1 MGVAKD
7 QNGCRFLQRKFEEG
21 GAAAIAAVF
30 PEILDNLIELMI
42 DPFGNYLIQKLLDR
56 CSEEQRLQV
65 KAAGAPVSVG
75 YVQSGHCWACKTGV
89 LPWAVLDALQGMGA
103 ASGRSSPRICLCT
116 TPAAVQSVLYFQP
129 VRAKGIVHSFV
140 PLQSGW
146 WCCLAHA
153 RPLTTFTLHR
163 ACSQVSWETAKQD

>member
-1 MGVAKD
+1 MCSGLLQVVGVAKD

-65 KAAGAPVSVG
+65 RQRGHQPRLAMCTLATTVNAGQV
-75 YVQSGHCWACKTGV
+75 
-89 LPWAVLDALQGMGA
+89 
-103 ASGRSSPRICLCT
+103 
-116 TPAAVQSVLYFQP
+116 
-129 VRAKGIVHSFV
+129 
-140 PLQSGW
+140 
-146 WCCLAHA
+146 CC
-153 RPLTTFTLHR
+153 RGQ
-163 ACSQVSWETAKQD
+163 C

>member
-1 MGVAKD
+1 MLCRAQCLCLGLLQVVGVAKD

-65 KAAGAPVSVG
+65 KAADAPVSTVN
-75 YVQSGHCWACKTGV
+75 VQSGHDCECKTGV
-89 LPWAVLDALQGMGA
+89 VEALL
-103 ASGRSSPRICLCT
+103 GRELHQEVMPSHLSL
-116 TPAAVQSVLYFQP
+116 
-129 VRAKGIVHSFV
+129 HSA
-140 PLQSGW
+140 G
-146 WCCLAHA
+146 
-153 RPLTTFTLHR
+153 
-163 ACSQVSWETAKQD
+163 